1 MKKDAKILVTGG
13 NGHVGYNLVQMLLD
27 DGYVNL
33 RVSVRDKDN
42 PQKTMAL
49 KALGVSD
56 IVSLDIRDAARFEEV
71 CRGIDYLFHV
81 AATYRFHTDSATA
94 DAEMIKDSLEGVRS
108 AMSAAAKCG
117 VRKVILTSSIVTLPL
132 AKNGESIP
140 DETRWVENP
149 QIPYLKAK
157 SEAERLAWSM
167 ADNLGINL
175 VSLLPGA
182 VLGPGFGR
190 GTQSTDYVLAI
201 TKGSMRMGTIAAKF
215 PVIDVR
221 DIVRGHILAAEK
233 DAKGRYIL
241 ATDNAPSFV
250 EVIKIMRKIDPKVP
264 GALMIIPR
272 LFYGALP
279 AFDWLTSR
287 ILDAPRTATRAMVS
301 PMRSGDMLADNSKS
315 KRDLGWSQQYT
326 LEQTLRDTMRELKAA

>member
-1 MKKDAKILVTGG
+1 MNKDAKILVTGG
-13 NGHVGYNLVQMLLD
+13 NGHVGFNLVRMLLD

-33 RVSVRDKDN
+33 RVSVRDKDD
-42 PQKTMAL
+42 PQKTSAL

-56 IVSLDIRDAARFEEV
+56 LVSLDIRDPARFEEV
-71 CRGIDYLFHV
+71 CEGVEFLFHV

-108 AMSAAAKCG
+108 AMGAAAKCR

-132 AKNGESIP
+132 AKEGASIP
-140 DETRWVENP
+140 DETHWVENP
-149 QIPYLKAK
+149 QMPYLKAK
-157 SEAERLAWSM
+157 SEAEKLAWSM
-167 ADNLGINL
+167 ADDLGINL

-241 ATDNAPSFV
+241 AADNAPSFV
-250 EVIKIMRKIDPKVP
+250 EVIKAMRRIDPKVP
-264 GALMIIPR
+264 GALMVVPK

-279 AFDWLTSR
+279 ACDWLSSR
-287 ILDAPRTATRAMVS
+287 ILDAPRTTTRAMVT
-301 PMRSGDMLADNSKS
+301 PMKSGDMLADNSKA
-315 KRDLGWSQQYT
+315 KRDLGWSQQYS
-326 LEQTLRDTMRELKAA
+326 LEQTLRDTMHELKVA